1 MENYIKNYDNLE
13 KKIVYDFKLN
23 NGGIGDN
30 INIFMY
36 LLNLCIKY
44 NIKIYYLRNDINTE
58 KYLKLKYEKM
68 YITNQEL
75 TNRCEIKNINELS
88 NLDKNIFYTITPFV
102 FYSDSGF
109 LYNDLIPI
117 ENVFYY
123 SDEIKLNCKHL
134 LPAHFDNE
142 NENKQYISIHLRLG
156 DSYMKQPPNYCCWND
171 KREFNEEKMF
181 NFIENIYSQN
191 QIILFFCDNHEYK
204 LKIKNKYPNLIITD
218 SDIGHTSFHITT
230 DKQVLDT
237 ISELYLM
244 SNSQSIVAVSKS
256 GFSIT
261 ASKFKD
267 IPIYSLYL

>member
-30 INIFMY
+30 IKFFMY
-36 LLNLCIKY
+36 LLNLCINY
-44 NIKIYYLRNDINTE
+44 NIKIHYLRNDINTE

-75 TNRCEIKNINELS
+75 TNLCEIKNINNLS
-88 NLDKNIFYTITPFV
+88 NLDKNIFYTITPFA
-102 FYSDSGF
+102 FYSCFSYD
-109 LYNDLIPI
+109 DLEIPI
-117 ENVFYY
+117 EKIFYF

-134 LPAHFDNE
+134 LPVHLEYKNA
-142 NENKQYISIHLRLG
+142 QYISIHLRLG

-230 DKQVLDT
+230 DKQCLDT

-244 SNSQSIVAVSKS
+244 SNSQSIVAVSNS
-256 GFSIT
+256 GFSII
-261 ASKFKD
+261 ASKFKQ
-267 IPIYSLYL
+267 IPIYSLYS